1 MSSYI
6 KRCYARRLSPEEAK
20 KESSICW
27 YLPHHPVTSPNKP
40 GKVRIVFNAAEF
52 EDEYLNKN
60 LLQGPDMQI
69 TWWESWYVFDKAT
82 WLWPMMLKMFHQ
94 VRVRRCNQDALRFL
108 WWTNNYDDPPDVY
121 VMQAHIFGAA
131 SSPCIANSVL
141 RRTATDNV
149 EDFNKEVV
157 STIKRNF
164 YVDVPSAEDSPSAI
178 HLASG
183 MMDILT
189 CGGFRL
195 TKFMRNPRYKPVVEL
210 ISVHHVDTHS
220 AAPVLRS

>member
-1 MSSYI
+1 MQSLRRGLSRPGNEVLAAKYHEVMSSYI

-40 GKVRIVFNAAEF
+40 GKVRIVFNVAEF
-52 EDEYLNKN
+52 EGEYLNKN

-69 TWWESWYVFDKAT
+69 TWWESWYVFDTAK

-131 SSPCIANSVL
+131 SSPCIANSIL
-141 RRTATDNV
+141 RWTTWKTSTRRLSPPSSETFMLMTAYHEQKIPPQPFT
-149 EDFNKEVV
+149 
-157 STIKRNF
+157 
-164 YVDVPSAEDSPSAI
+164 SP
-178 HLASG
+178 
-183 MMDILT
+183 
-189 CGGFRL
+189 
-195 TKFMRNPRYKPVVEL
+195 PV
-210 ISVHHVDTHS
+210 
-220 AAPVLRS
+220 